1 MTAQPDLTALEPLA
15 RVIADKIRAVPVRH
29 CPGGTDD
36 LISELTLAVA
46 IYTSRHV
53 LPPGLPA
60 AVVRHDPMTDEQ
72 AAALL
77 APLEAKARALRA
89 EKDAEHRASVLR
101 EAADIAESLRQFER
115 ATGARWSA
123 QVSENVG
130 ILRVAD
136 ELRRRA
142 ACQECDTGVG
152 HTEHCPYPES
162 HNWGCGCPTDQSAAS
177 RPACPDPIECSHEAA
192 LGEARETNQR
202 LNYRAQ
208 QLESELATYR
218 RAVSQWQV
226 SDRGT
231 YIPLRTISAIAK
243 AAGRDIEHPRWILHY
258 QRVEQA
264 EAAIERVR
272 SYLASQTDAFPA
284 NYPVAVPA
292 ADVLANL
299 DTAPVAGLRG
309 EAGET
314 QQGERPRCP
323 HCRMTHDLTPEMAA
337 VCASIRASVAEQPA
351 VVAQPDKEPQQDKA
365 AARDWGDLEDM
376 AARERPLARD
386 IVTALSRKAA
396 ASAGQWPPADETQ
409 PSNEPALGFTGKGRA
424 WCLTCPRPD
433 DENAPL
439 TLQLLA
445 PYEECAGCHREI
457 VEVARAQ
464 QPDSGSTS

>member
-15 RVIADKIRAVPVRH
+15 RVIAEKVHNVPVRH

-60 AVVRHDPMTDEQ
+60 AVVRPDPMTDEQ
-72 AAALL
+72 AAVLL

-89 EKDAEHRASVLR
+89 EKDAEHRATVLR
-101 EAADIAESLRQFER
+101 EAADIAESLRQFEH

-136 ELRRRA
+136 ELRRLA
-142 ACQECDTGVG
+142 D
-152 HTEHCPYPES
+152 
-162 HNWGCGCPTDQSAAS
+162 AAS
-177 RPACPDPIECSHEAA
+177 GP
-192 LGEARETNQR
+192 GQ
-202 LNYRAQ
+202 
-208 QLESELATYR
+208 
-218 RAVSQWQV
+218 
-226 SDRGT
+226 
-231 YIPLRTISAIAK
+231 
-243 AAGRDIEHPRWILHY
+243 
-258 QRVEQA
+258 
-264 EAAIERVR
+264 
-272 SYLASQTDAFPA
+272 
-284 NYPVAVPA
+284 PV
-292 ADVLANL
+292 D
-299 DTAPVAGLRG
+299 
-309 EAGET
+309 
-314 QQGERPRCP
+314 
-323 HCRMTHDLTPEMAA
+323 
-337 VCASIRASVAEQPA
+337 
-351 VVAQPDKEPQQDKA
+351 EPQEDTA

-396 ASAGQWPPADETQ
+396 AASGQWPPADETQ

-464 QPDSGSTS
+464 QPDSGATS